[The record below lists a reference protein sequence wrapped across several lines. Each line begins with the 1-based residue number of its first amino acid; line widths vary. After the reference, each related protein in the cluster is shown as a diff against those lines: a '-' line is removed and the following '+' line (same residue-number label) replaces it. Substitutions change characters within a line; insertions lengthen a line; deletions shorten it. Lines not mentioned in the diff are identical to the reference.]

1 MTATWR
7 ATAKANRRQRYLD
20 AAAELFAARGYAGV
34 SIEELGAAAG
44 VSGPALY
51 RHFRGKEDV
60 LAELL
65 VSASERLLEGAAEVV
80 AAGADPARTLAD
92 LVAFHAEFAVA
103 ERDVIRVQDRE
114 LAHLAE
120 EASRRVRSLQRRYVE
135 AWADVLVAVRPGL
148 PRPEAVVRLHA
159 VFGLLNATPTTP
171 GLAALAD
178 PAGLLAAMA
187 LAALLEPA
195 LLEEGVTPAASAAA
209 ARSGTGSPR

>member
-1 MTATWR
+1 MTSTWR
-7 ATAKANRRQRYLD
+7 ATAKADRRQRYLD

-65 VSASERLLEGAAEVV
+65 VSASERLLEGATAAI
-80 AAGADPARTLAD
+80 AAGADAASTLAD
-92 LVAFHAEFAVA
+92 LVAFHADFAIA

-114 LAHLAE
+114 LVHLGE
-120 EASRRVRSLQRRYVE
+120 EPSRRVRSLQRRYVE
-135 AWADVLVAVRPGL
+135 AWADVLVAARPGL
-148 PRPEAVVRLHA
+148 ARDEAVVRLHA

-171 GLAALAD
+171 GLEAMRD
-178 PAGLLAAMA
+178 PVGLLAGMA
-187 LAALLEPA
+187 LAALSGPPRP
-195 LLEEGVTPAASAAA
+195 PAAIPA
-209 ARSGTGSPR
+209 GE

>member
-1 MTATWR
+1 MTGTWR

-65 VSASERLLEGAAEVV
+65 SSASERLLDGATEVI
-80 AAGADPARTLAD
+80 AAGSDPASTLTD
-92 LVAFHAEFAVA
+92 LVGFHAEFAIA

-120 EASRRVRSLQRRYVE
+120 PASRRVRSLQRRYVE
-135 AWADVLVAVRPGL
+135 AWADVLVAVRPDL
-148 PRPEAVVRLHA
+148 RRAEAVVRLHA

-171 GLAALAD
+171 GLDAMPD
-178 PAGLLAAMA
+178 PVGLLASMA
-187 LAALLEPA
+187 LAALVEAP
-195 LLEEGVTPAASAAA
+195 VSPAAGTRAA

>member
-1 MTATWR
+1 MGSTWR

-65 VSASERLLEGAAEVV
+65 VSASERLLDGAT
-80 AAGADPARTLAD
+80 AAIGAGSDPAATLAD
-92 LVAFHAEFAVA
+92 LVDFHAEFALA

-135 AWADVLVAVRPGL
+135 AWADVLVAARPDL
-148 PRPEAVVRLHA
+148 SRAEAVVRLHA

-171 GLAALAD
+171 GLDGMPD
-178 PAGLLAAMA
+178 PGGLLASMA
-187 LAALLEPA
+187 LAALLGPA
-195 LLEEGVTPAASAAA
+195 VSRPAGTPAGE
-209 ARSGTGSPR
+209 RSGTGSPR

>member
-1 MTATWR
+1 MASTWR
-7 ATAKANRRQRYLD
+7 ATAKADRRQRYLD
-20 AAAELFAARGYAGV
+20 AAAQLFAVRGYVGV

-65 VSASERLLEGAAEVV
+65 VTASERLLDGATEAVGRG
-80 AAGADPARTLAD
+80 AGPAVTLTD
-92 LVAFHAEFAVA
+92 LVAFHADFALA

-114 LAHLAE
+114 LVHLPE

-135 AWADVLVAVRPGL
+135 TWADVLVGVRPDL
-148 PRPEAVVRLHA
+148 PRSEAVVRLHA

-171 GLAALAD
+171 GLEGMPD
-178 PAGLLAAMA
+178 PVGLLTAMA
-187 LAALLEPA
+187 LAALLAPVSPA
-195 LLEEGVTPAASAAA
+195 AATPAA
-209 ARSGTGSPR
+209 G

>member
-1 MTATWR
+1 MTSTWR
-7 ATAKANRRQRYLD
+7 ATAKADRRQRYLD
-20 AAAELFAARGYAGV
+20 AAAELFAARGYTGV

-65 VSASERLLEGAAEVV
+65 ISASERLLEGAEETI
-80 AAGADPARTLAD
+80 AAGTEPATTLAD
-92 LVAFHAEFAVA
+92 LVAFHADFALA

-120 EASRRVRSLQRRYVE
+120 AASRRVRSLQRRYVE
-135 AWADVLVAVRPGL
+135 AWADVLVAVRPALG
-148 PRPEAVVRLHA
+148 RREAVVRLHA

-171 GLAALAD
+171 GLDAMPD
-178 PAGLLAAMA
+178 PAGLLAGMA
-187 LAALLEPA
+187 LSALLEP
-195 LLEEGVTPAASAAA
+195 LSPPAATRAG
-209 ARSGTGSPR
+209 ARSGTGSP

>member
-1 MTATWR
+1 MTSTWR
-7 ATAKANRRQRYLD
+7 ATAKADRRQRYLD

-65 VSASERLLEGAAEVV
+65 VSASERLLDGATATI
-80 AAGADPARTLAD
+80 AAGADAASTLAD
-92 LVAFHAEFAVA
+92 LVAFHADFALA

-114 LAHLAE
+114 LVHLAE
-120 EASRRVRSLQRRYVE
+120 DASRRVRSLQRRYVE
-135 AWADVLVAVRPGL
+135 AWADVLVAARPDLG
-148 PRPEAVVRLHA
+148 RDEAVVRLHA

-171 GLAALAD
+171 GLEAMGD
-178 PAGLLAAMA
+178 PVGLLAGMA
-187 LAALLEPA
+187 LAALSGPPRPPA
-195 LLEEGVTPAASAAA
+195 GTPAAE
-209 ARSGTGSPR
+209 RSGTGSPR

>member
-1 MTATWR
+1 MASTWR
-7 ATAKANRRQRYLD
+7 ATAKADRRQRYLD
-20 AAAELFAARGYAGV
+20 AAAQLFAVRGYVGV

-65 VSASERLLEGAAEVV
+65 VTASERLLDGATEAVGRG
-80 AAGADPARTLAD
+80 AGPAVTLTD
-92 LVAFHAEFAVA
+92 LVAFHADFALA

-114 LAHLAE
+114 LVHLPE

-135 AWADVLVAVRPGL
+135 TWADVLVGVRPDL
-148 PRPEAVVRLHA
+148 PRTEAVVRLHA

-171 GLAALAD
+171 GLEGMPD
-178 PAGLLAAMA
+178 PVGLLTAMA
-187 LAALLEPA
+187 LAALLAPVSPA
-195 LLEEGVTPAASAAA
+195 AATPAA
-209 ARSGTGSPR
+209 G